1 MTHDTLQFGFTIMA
15 LEAAYLAILLLF
27 SQERSRTNVLLSGS
41 TLAIGLAIGTTSM
54 FLNRVDPA
62 DPDLLARLQGMF
74 EVGAIVT
81 FGMLMLS
88 LLDSSSLD
96 GWRARMVRLCGWTA
110 IPLAGWHAIA
120 SLTWP
125 AQRLNDYEMSLGDP
139 GALTTPGFWLFAVFW
154 MIVAVPFGVGW
165 NMLAFGGNLD
175 PAEARRAQ
183 AFVIAFPLPV
193 AMTVI
198 PPHLIGFAFTLWIC
212 TIFFGQLQYTRIRAE
227 RGVFLSRFLSPR
239 VTDLVASR
247 GLAEAMQPHHADL
260 TVVSA
265 DLRGFT
271 AYSEGVPSQSVVD
284 LLTEYYDAVGDVAG
298 RHGATITSYAGDGVM
313 ILVGAPIADPN
324 HAEIGIRL
332 ARELGD
338 AVEPVLER
346 WRTPRHTL
354 GLGIGVAS
362 GTVTVGAISAE
373 TRMEYTAVG
382 MPVNLAARLCAAAG
396 AGEVL
401 VDAQAARQ
409 SEDPNLNSKGEMEIK
424 GFSDM
429 QHVYLVG

>member
-1 MTHDTLQFGFTIMA
+1 MTHDGLQFGFTIMT
-15 LEAAYLAILLLF
+15 LEAAYLAVLLLF

-41 TLAIGLAIGTTSM
+41 TLLIGLAIGTTPR
-54 FLNRVDPA
+54 FLDRVHPD
-62 DPDLLARLQGMF
+62 DPDPLARLQGMF
-74 EVGAIVT
+74 EVGAVVT
-81 FGMLMLS
+81 FGILVLS
-88 LLDSSSLD
+88 LLESSSLD
-96 GWRARMVRLCGWTA
+96 GRRARIVSLCGWAA

-120 SLTWP
+120 SSVWP
-125 AQRLNDYEMSLGDP
+125 AQRLNDFEMSLGDP
-139 GALTTPGFWLFAVFW
+139 GALATPGFWLFAVFW
-154 MIVAVPFGVGW
+154 MIAAVPFSLGW
-165 NMLAFGGNLD
+165 GLLAFGGNLD

-183 AFVIAFPLPV
+183 AFVLAFPLPI
-193 AMTVI
+193 AMTVV
-198 PPHLIGFAFTLWIC
+198 PPRLTGFVFTFWIC

-239 VTDLVASR
+239 VTDLVAR
-247 GLAEAMQPHHADL
+247 QGLAEAMQPHHADL

-271 AYSEGVPSQSVVD
+271 SYSEGVPSQSVVN
-284 LLTEYYDAVGDVAG
+284 LLTEYYDAVGEVAG

-313 ILVGAPIADPN
+313 ILVGAPLADPN
-324 HAEIGIRL
+324 HAAIGIRL

-346 WRTPRHTL
+346 WRTPRHSL

-362 GTVTVGAISAE
+362 GGVTVGAISAE
-373 TRMEYTAVG
+373 TRMEYTAIG
-382 MPVNLAARLCAAAG
+382 MAVNLAARLCAAAG

-409 SEDPNLNSKGEMEIK
+409 SKDPNLNPKGEMEIK
-424 GFSDM
+424 GFSDA
-429 QHVYLVG
+429 QHVYVVG